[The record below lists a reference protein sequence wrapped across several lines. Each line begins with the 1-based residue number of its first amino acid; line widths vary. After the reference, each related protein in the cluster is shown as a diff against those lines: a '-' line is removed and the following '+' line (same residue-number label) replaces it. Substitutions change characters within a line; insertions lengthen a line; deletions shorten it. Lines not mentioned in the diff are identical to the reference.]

1 MSNNPQ
7 NAILLQKKPTFVQRA
22 KDAAFVGAVTGSAL
36 MLTSGANAASSL
48 DFTGASGELDGV
60 KLPSNWIKRLRLGAF
75 LLGDIWKN
83 KHHFYIGF
91 LWW

>member
-1 MSNNPQ
+1 MSKKPQ
-7 NAILLQKKPTFVQRA
+7 NAILLQKKPTLVSRS

-60 KLPSNWIKRLRLGAF
+60 KTAVIGIIGTLVVLIGIGIAWSYFKRTA
-75 LLGDIWKN
+75 K
-83 KHHFYIGF
+83 
-91 LWW
+91 

>member
-48 DFTGASGELDGV
+48 DFTGATGELDGV
-60 KLPSNWIKRLRLGAF
+60 KTSVIGIIGTLVVLIGIGIAWSYFKRTA
-75 LLGDIWKN
+75 K
-83 KHHFYIGF
+83 
-91 LWW
+91 

>member
-48 DFTGASGELDGV
+48 DFSGASGELDGV
-60 KLPSNWIKRLRLGAF
+60 KTAVVGIIGTLVVLIGIGIAWSYFKRTA
-75 LLGDIWKN
+75 K
-83 KHHFYIGF
+83 
-91 LWW
+91 

>member
-1 MSNNPQ
+1 MSNNPN

-48 DFTGASGELDGV
+48 DFTGATGELDGV
-60 KLPSNWIKRLRLGAF
+60 KTAVIGIIGTLVVLIGIGIAWSYFKRTA
-75 LLGDIWKN
+75 K
-83 KHHFYIGF
+83 
-91 LWW
+91 